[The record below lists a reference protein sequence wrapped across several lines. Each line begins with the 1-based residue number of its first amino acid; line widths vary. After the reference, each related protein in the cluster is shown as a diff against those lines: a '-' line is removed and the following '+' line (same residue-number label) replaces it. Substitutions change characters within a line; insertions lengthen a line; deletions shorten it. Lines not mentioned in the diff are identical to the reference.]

1 MTVINDIIGFFIQRS
16 ETRQN
21 ILAKKRVQ
29 IEKIKMVNFNFG
41 CRVKQMLAF

>member
-21 ILAKKRVQ
+21 ILANKSANR
-29 IEKIKMVNFNFG
+29 KIKMVNFNFG

>member
-1 MTVINDIIGFFIQRS
+1 MTVINEIIGFFIQRS

-29 IEKIKMVNFNFG
+29 IKMVNFNFG